1 MTAALF
7 LLTATALF
15 ALTIVLGWRYLPDER
30 FQILATVP
38 VRRTD
43 NGHWLGINFTW
54 YGLLLASAAIIG
66 MVFVLILAKAAGQ
79 TLAPLL
85 ALLLLIF
92 GLCVPAS
99 RWIARLVERKQ
110 HTFTIGGAF
119 FCGLAAAPVLI
130 LLVNGG
136 CLLAGAPQLS
146 VQVVLAAL
154 GIGYIL
160 GEGLGRLACLSFGC
174 CYGKPLAH
182 CGRLAA
188 WVFDRL
194 AIVFTGPTKKAVY
207 EGGLSGVKLVPIQ
220 GITCVLYTATGLIAS
235 SLFLQGRFRSAFLL
249 SLLVSQVWR
258 VLSEMLR
265 ADFRGFSAIT
275 AYQKMGLAAV
285 VYGSLLCLLL
295 PDPALPRPDIG
306 AGLLL
311 LLDPLLVLGLK
322 ALWFI
327 LFLHFGRSMVTGAT
341 LSFEVH
347 HNRI

>member
-1 MTAALF
+1 MIEGLF
-7 LLTATALF
+7 LLAATALF

-30 FQILATVP
+30 FQMLATVP
-38 VRRTD
+38 MRRTD
-43 NGHWLGINFTW
+43 DGHWHGINFTW
-54 YGLLLASAAIIG
+54 YGLLLASAAIVG
-66 MVFVLILAKAAGQ
+66 MVFVLILAKSAGQ
-79 TLAPLL
+79 SLVPLL
-85 ALLLLIF
+85 ALLLAIV

-99 RWIARLVERKQ
+99 RWIARLVEKKQ

-119 FCGLAAAPVLI
+119 FCGLAATPVLI

-136 CLLAGAPQLS
+136 CLLAGVPLLN

-174 CYGKPLAH
+174 CYGKPLDR
-182 CGRLAA
+182 CGRLTARL
-188 WVFDRL
+188 FDRL
-194 AIVFTGPTKKAVY
+194 AVVFTGPTKKAVY
-207 EGGLSGVKLVPIQ
+207 EGGLAGVKLVPIQ

-235 SLFLQGRFRSAFLL
+235 HLFLQGSYRSAFLL

-265 ADFRGFSAIT
+265 ADFRGFAAIT

-306 AGLLL
+306 AGLRL

-347 HNRI
+347 RNRI